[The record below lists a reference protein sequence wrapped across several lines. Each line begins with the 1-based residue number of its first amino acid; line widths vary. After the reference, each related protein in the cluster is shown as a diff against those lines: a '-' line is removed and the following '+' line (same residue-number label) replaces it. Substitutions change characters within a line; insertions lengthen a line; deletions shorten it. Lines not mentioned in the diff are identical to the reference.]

1 MTSDDHPMA
10 DQPRPDELNTDPSD
24 AELLAMARRGHEAL
38 AHTDRTHVASLWDG
52 IAAAAFDDHDTTA
65 RPDDHGT
72 GAVDTL
78 VSPTSASTGADPVPN
93 DPLVD
98 DAGRTDATL
107 SGDAEV
113 VDLATARRRRRS
125 GWMAA
130 LAAAAVLVVA
140 VAGSI
145 LVTSDPSPDTVATFA
160 LDALDDRAQEVEG
173 TIVEDGGQTRI
184 EVDLAALPAA
194 PDDSFYEL
202 WLLDADAGRLVS
214 LGPVEDQGSFVV
226 PAAVEVGDW
235 PLLDVSVE
243 PVDGD
248 PTHSS
253 DSVLRGE
260 IVAAG
265 PTGS

>member
-1 MTSDDHPMA
+1 MTSDDRHMA
-10 DQPRPDELNTDPSD
+10 DQPRPDEPHTDPSD
-24 AELLAMARRGHEAL
+24 AELLAMARRGHAVL
-38 AHTDRTHVASLWDG
+38 GDTDRTHVASLWDG
-52 IAAAAFDDHDTTA
+52 IAAAAFDDHDTSA

-78 VSPTSASTGADPVPN
+78 VPPTSASTGADPVPN
-93 DPLVD
+93 GPD
-98 DAGRTDATL
+98 RTDATL
-107 SGDAEV
+107 SEDAEV

-125 GWMAA
+125 GWVAA

-160 LDALDDRAQEVEG
+160 LDALDDRAQEVDG
-173 TIVEDGGQTRI
+173 TIVTDGGQTRI
-184 EVDLAALPAA
+184 EVDLASLPAA

-265 PTGS
+265 PTDS